1 MSLYNLKK
9 EIHQQIDLIEDTNF
23 LSELEN
29 LIKARLGQNQ
39 MFELSTEQLDAIAV
53 GRKEIE
59 EGFGIDQKKVD
70 KEIQKWLE
78 EK

>member
-39 MFELSTEQLDAIAV
+39 MFEFSTEQLDAIAV